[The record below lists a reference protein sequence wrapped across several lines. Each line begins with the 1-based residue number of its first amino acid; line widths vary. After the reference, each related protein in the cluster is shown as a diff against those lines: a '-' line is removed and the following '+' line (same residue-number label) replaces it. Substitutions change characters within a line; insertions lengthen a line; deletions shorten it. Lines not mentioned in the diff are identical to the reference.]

1 MNLCKARLL
10 LTVLAGTILFG
21 TTAAHAAKAAL
32 PAKPAPT
39 KAAAPV
45 SPVTVKLG
53 SAMLEEYHDGDPANR
68 TTVLRDGDVAQN
80 VKSVGSGKKHS

>member
-32 PAKPAPT
+32 PAKPAPA
-39 KAAAPV
+39 KAAVPV

>member
-32 PAKPAPT
+32 PTKPAPA
-39 KAAAPV
+39 KAAVPV

-53 SAMLEEYHDGDPANR
+53 SAMLEEYHGGDPANR

-80 VKSVGSGKKHS
+80 VKSVGSGKKHP

>member
-32 PAKPAPT
+32 PAKPAPA
-39 KAAAPV
+39 KAAVPV

-53 SAMLEEYHDGDPANR
+53 SAMLEEYHGGDPANR